1 MAIPPTLC
9 VGIDLDDLRYYRGIH
24 ALPPAEETPV
34 VFETAVPR
42 FLEFCGRLGLHATL
56 FTITTDLRWRAARE
70 VLAQAAREGH
80 EIASHS
86 RSHFY
91 DLSRKD
97 RRRIAAEVA
106 GSRDD
111 LQDALGVPVVGFRG
125 PGYNL
130 TPTLLSVLHD
140 TGFQYDASILPS
152 PAYWAARAAII
163 GGMRVGGR
171 RSASIPGRMRDFLRR
186 RRPFVWGAPAPGLKE
201 FPITACGP
209 ARLPLIGTTLLRQSA
224 MRDHLLWFARRLPF
238 VHVEFHA
245 IDFLDTAKDGL
256 DPALAVEPALGVP
269 LEERRVSF
277 EYALRTLA
285 SGRQTPVLARL

>member
-34 VFETAVPR
+34 VFEVAVPR
-42 FLEFCGRLGLHATL
+42 FLALCGRLGLRATL
-56 FTITTDLRWRAARE
+56 FVITADLQWRVARE

-91 DLSRKD
+91 DLSRRD
-97 RRRIAAEVA
+97 PRRIEAEVG
-106 GSRDD
+106 GSRKD
-111 LQDALGVPVVGFRG
+111 LEDALGVPVVGFRG

-130 TPTLLSVLHD
+130 SKTLLSVLHE

-171 RSASIPGRMRDFLRR
+171 RSSSIPGRMRDFWRR
-186 RRPFVWGAPAPGLKE
+186 RRPFVWGQPAPGLKE

-209 ARLPLIGTTLLRQSA
+209 ARLPLIGTTLIRQSA
-224 MRDHLLWFARRLPF
+224 MRDHLLWFAQRLPF

-245 IDFLDTAKDGL
+245 IDFLDIGRDGL
-256 DPALAVEPALGVP
+256 DRSLVVEPALGVP
-269 LEERRVSF
+269 LEQREISF
-277 EYALRTLA
+277 EYALRTL
-285 SGRQTPVLARL
+285 STGRQTPVLAQL

>member
-24 ALPPAEETPV
+24 ALPPVEDTPV

-42 FLEFCGRLGLHATL
+42 FLALCERVGLHATL
-56 FTITTDLRWRAARE
+56 FTISADMHWHAARDVLGRAARD
-70 VLAQAAREGH
+70 GH
-80 EIASHS
+80 EVASHS

-91 DLSRKD
+91 DLSRKE
-97 RRRIAAEVA
+97 RRRIEAEVA
-106 GSRDD
+106 GSRGD

-130 TPTLLSVLHD
+130 TPALLSVLHAS
-140 TGFQYDASILPS
+140 GFRYDASILPS

-163 GGMRVGGR
+163 GAMRVAGR
-171 RSASIPGRMRDFLRR
+171 RSASITGRMRDFWRG
-186 RRPFVWGAPAPGLKE
+186 RRPFAWGPPAPGLKE
-201 FPITACGP
+201 YPITACGP
-209 ARLPLIGTTLLRQSA
+209 ARLPLIGTTLTRPSP
-224 MRDHLLWFARRLPF
+224 MRDHLVWFARRLPF

-245 IDFLDTAKDGL
+245 IDFLDIARDRL

-269 LEERRVSF
+269 LAEREASF
-277 EYALRTLA
+277 EHVLRTLA
-285 SGRQTPVLARL
+285 AGRRTPVLAAL

>member
-24 ALPPAEETPV
+24 ALPPAVETPV
-34 VFETAVPR
+34 VFERAVPR
-42 FLEFCGRLGLHATL
+42 FVDLCGRLGLRATL
-56 FTITTDLRWRAARE
+56 FTISSDLRWDEARESLAHAAR
-70 VLAQAAREGH
+70 AGH

-91 DLSRKD
+91 DLSRKE
-97 RRRIAAEVA
+97 RRRIEAEVA

-130 TPTLLSVLHD
+130 SPTLLSVLAQ

-163 GGMRVGGR
+163 GGMRLAGR
-171 RSASIPGRMRDFLRR
+171 RSASIPGRMRDFLRG
-186 RRPFVWGAPAPGLKE
+186 RRPFVWGRVAPGLKE

-209 ARLPLIGTTLLRQSA
+209 ARLPLIGTTLTRASP

-238 VHVEFHA
+238 VHLEFHA
-245 IDFLDTAKDGL
+245 IDFLDIAQDGL
-256 DPALAVEPALGVP
+256 DPALAIEPALGVP
-269 LEERRVSF
+269 LAARMDSYEH
-277 EYALRTLA
+277 ALKTLGA
-285 SGRQTPVLARL
+285 GRQNPVLAAM